1 MSDLKKRGYEMTKTE
16 SVQKE
21 MIAAMKAKDK
31 ERKESLTLLLSALKA
46 KAKDKREA
54 LTEEEE
60 NAIILKEIKQTKETM
75 ESAPADRTDIIE
87 QCKNRLAVYDAFAP
101 KFMDEAEIEKL
112 IDETIAELGLS
123 EPLQPMAKGKIMK
136 TLMPKVKGKA
146 DGGLVNQLVMKRF

>member
-1 MSDLKKRGYEMTKTE
+1 MTKTE
-16 SVQKE
+16 AVQKE

-60 NAIILKEIKQTKETM
+60 NTIILKEIKQTKETL
-75 ESAPADRTDIIE
+75 ETAPADREDIIE
-87 QCKNRLAVYDAFAP
+87 QCKNRIAVYEAFAP
-101 KFMDEAEIEKL
+101 QFMSEDEINAL
-112 IDETIAELGLS
+112 IDKVLADLGLS
-123 EPLQPMAKGKIMK
+123 SPLEPMAKGKIMK
-136 TLMPKVKGKA
+136 QLMPQVKGKA

>member
-1 MSDLKKRGYEMTKTE
+1 MTKTE
-16 SVQKE
+16 AVQKE

-60 NAIILKEIKQTKETM
+60 NTIILKEIKQTKETL
-75 ESAPADRTDIIE
+75 ETAPADRDDIIE
-87 QCKNRLAVYDAFAP
+87 QCKNRIAVYEAFAP
-101 KFMDEAEIEKL
+101 QFMSEDEINAL
-112 IDETIAELGLS
+112 IDKVLADLGLYA
-123 EPLQPMAKGKIMK
+123 PLEPMAKGKIMK
-136 TLMPKVKGKA
+136 QLMPQVKGKA

>member
-1 MSDLKKRGYEMTKTE
+1 MTKTE
-16 SVQKE
+16 TVQKE

-87 QCKNRLAVYDAFAP
+87 QCEHRLAVYDAFAP
-101 KFMDEAEIEKL
+101 KFMDEAEINKV
-112 IDETIAELGLS
+112 IDEVLAEL
-123 EPLQPMAKGKIMK
+123 EMEAPLPPMAKGKIMK
-136 TLMPKVKGKA
+136 ALMPRVKGKA
-146 DGGLVNQLVMKRF
+146 DGGLVNALVMKRF

>member
-1 MSDLKKRGYEMTKTE
+1 MTKTE
-16 SVQKE
+16 AVQKE

-60 NAIILKEIKQTKETM
+60 NTIILKEIKQTKETL
-75 ESAPADRTDIIE
+75 ETAPADRDDIIE
-87 QCKNRLAVYDAFAP
+87 QCKNRIAVYEAFAP
-101 KFMDEAEIEKL
+101 QFMSEDEINAL
-112 IDETIAELGLS
+112 IDKVLADLGLS
-123 EPLQPMAKGKIMK
+123 APLELMAKGKIMK
-136 TLMPKVKGKA
+136 QLMPQVKGKA

>member
-1 MSDLKKRGYEMTKTE
+1 MTKTE
-16 SVQKE
+16 AVQKE

-60 NAIILKEIKQTKETM
+60 NTIILKEIKQTKETL
-75 ESAPADRTDIIE
+75 ETAPADRDDIIE
-87 QCKNRLAVYDAFAP
+87 QSKNRIAVYEAFAP
-101 KFMDEAEIEKL
+101 QFMSEDEINAL
-112 IDETIAELGLS
+112 IDKVLADLGLS
-123 EPLQPMAKGKIMK
+123 APLEPMAKGKIMK
-136 TLMPKVKGKA
+136 QLMPQVKGKA